1 MAGHHWKH
9 VWCLEEKKGYHTNI
23 FLNRWK
29 NLPESLCGYLWPS
42 TYGIYDRLPIAII
55 LWPYTYRRLHLAVYQ
70 WQPTYGHL
78 PMVVYLWTSTYGR
91 LPMDIYLRPSSYGR
105 LLMQPT
111 YGRLPIAIYLW
122 PSSNGHLPM
131 VVYLLPFTY
140 DRLPM
145 DVYLLPSAQMT
156 WHRPNRWSEESRN
169 AKKEK
174 INLARR
180 GVAIVTLLTT
190 WRNTVT

>member
-1 MAGHHWKH
+1 MA
-9 VWCLEEKKGYHTNI
+9 T
-23 FLNRWK
+23 
-29 NLPESLCGYLWPS
+29 YLWS
-42 TYGIYDRLPIAII
+42 
-55 LWPYTYRRLHLAVYQ
+55 
-70 WQPTYGHL
+70 
-78 PMVVYLWTSTYGR
+78 STYGR

-156 WHRPNRWSEESRN
+156 WQRPNRWSEESRN

-190 WRNTVT
+190 